1 MEVIP
6 VPATDQQKPIG
17 SIRTRTFFIFDT
29 RLDESTLRSGLDD
42 LIRNHWRKLG
52 GRLVARP
59 IDKKTGSA
67 WEYHVPET
75 FDQDDSKYKLFEWS
89 STEFEHV
96 IDKSAPLRFFHDAPD
111 ANKGVTILN
120 SIQEVDELVRPAT
133 WPLGRVDEPAAAAPG
148 GGAPLLYVH
157 LSLFTDATVVALS
170 WPHVLA
176 DQMGI
181 ANIMRAWF
189 DLAYKNEQPPKMIGY
204 NEDILSSSTTKREYA
219 DYPAHEIYRKGCS
232 RVRNKWEYFFVVLG
246 FIPELALN
254 RTEQSRIVFFPR
266 PMLDALKERYRKE
279 LTEESGVDPEISNGD
294 IINAILTKVI
304 LIVFPKPL

>member
-6 VPATDQQKPIG
+6 VPATDQQKPIDN
-17 SIRTRTFFIFDT
+17 IRTRTFFIFDT

-59 IDKKTGSA
+59 GDKNGSS

-75 FDQDDSKYKLFEWS
+75 FDEKDDSKYKLFEWS

-96 IDKSAPLRFFHDAPD
+96 IDKSAPLRFFHDAPAPD
-111 ANKGVTILN
+111 KGVAILH
-120 SIQEVDELVRPAT
+120 SIKEVDDLVRPAT
-133 WPLGRVDEPAAAAPG
+133 WPFGRADEPA

-157 LSLFTDATVVALS
+157 LSLFADATVLALS

-181 ANIMRAWF
+181 ANVMRAWF
-189 DLAYKNEQPPKMIGY
+189 GLAYKNETPPEMIGY
-204 NEDILSSSTTKREYA
+204 NEDVLSSSTAKKDYA
-219 DYPAHEIYRKGCS
+219 DYPPHDIHRKGCS

-266 PMLDALKERYRKE
+266 PMLDALKERYRRE
-279 LTEESGVDPEISNGD
+279 LTEEYGVEPEISNGD
-294 IINAILTKVI
+294 IINAVLTKVSS
-304 LIVFPKPL
+304 LF